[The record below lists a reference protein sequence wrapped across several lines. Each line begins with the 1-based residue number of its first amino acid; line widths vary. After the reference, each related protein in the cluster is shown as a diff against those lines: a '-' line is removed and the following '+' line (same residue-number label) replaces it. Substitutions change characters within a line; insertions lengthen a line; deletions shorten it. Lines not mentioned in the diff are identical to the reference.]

1 MYDEM
6 KLVASVGRF
15 QSVQAENKIK
25 ATNRPT
31 AVIMSVVGAMAI
43 MASVYF
49 PGR

>member
-25 ATNRPT
+25 ATNT